1 VPKDK
6 ESDRDA
12 GEVTFLAEPGAE
24 GEPEAVVEVEAA
36 GEGEPDK
43 GKKAEEAELTP
54 RELKALHRE
63 LRQARGRIGELEASE
78 RHWSEVAR
86 AGQRQEHPP
95 AEAGATGAPAEEEID
110 VIEAL
115 TSDGAK
121 GLDRVLRKLGYA
133 RVEEI
138 DQKIERTRAQI
149 TQDARLLG
157 RFPDLGDE
165 KSEFFALT
173 AKRYEQLKGNKGIRE
188 SGMLMELAAELAEK
202 DFATGKKAQGGGR
215 RREREADDD
224 DEGGYS
230 HDRAAADEPE
240 NEEDR
245 IERVRAQAGS
255 RGRRPAREAEPNDDL
270 SPLQKKI
277 AAKLGVSEEAYRKR
291 AKAGVRMSGLP
302 RR

>member
-1 VPKDK
+1 VAKDK
-6 ESDRDA
+6 EQDRDA
-12 GEVTFLAEPGAE
+12 GEATFLAEPGAE

-43 GKKAEEAELTP
+43 EKKPEGDAATREA
-54 RELKALHRE
+54 KALRRE

-138 DQKIERTRAQI
+138 DQKIERTRGQI

-157 RFPDLGDE
+157 RFPELGDE
-165 KSEFFALT
+165 KSEFFAAT

-202 DFATGKKAQGGGR
+202 DLGTGKKAPSGDR
-215 RREREADDD
+215 RREPEGDQDDD
-224 DEGGYS
+224 RDYS
-230 HDRAAADEPE
+230 DDRAAADEHE
-240 NEEDR
+240 NEDDR

-255 RGRRPAREAEPNDDL
+255 RGRRPAREAEPSDDL
-270 SPLQKKI
+270 SPLQKRI
-277 AAKLGVSEEAYRKR
+277 AGRLGVSEEAYRKR
-291 AKAGVRMSGLP
+291 AKAGVRISGLP
-302 RR
+302 RQ

>member
-6 ESDRDA
+6 EQDRDA
-12 GEVTFLAEPGAE
+12 GEATFLAEPGAE

-36 GEGEPDK
+36 GEAEPDK
-43 GKKAEEAELTP
+43 DKKAAEVEPSP
-54 RELKALHRE
+54 REVKALRRE

-86 AGQRQEHPP
+86 TRQPVEEAPEKPP
-95 AEAGATGAPAEEEID
+95 AAEEEID

-115 TSDGAK
+115 TDEGAK
-121 GLDRVLRKLGYA
+121 GLDKVLKRLGYA
-133 RVEEI
+133 RVEDI
-138 DQKIERTRAQI
+138 DQKIERTRGQI

-165 KSEFFALT
+165 KSEFFAAT
-173 AKRYEQLKGNKGIRE
+173 AKRYEQLKKNEGIRG

-202 DFATGKKAQGGGR
+202 DLGGGKKPQSGGR
-215 RREREADDD
+215 RREPEGDEDDD
-224 DEGGYS
+224 GGYS
-230 HDRAAADEPE
+230 DDRAAADEPE

-277 AAKLGVSEEAYRKR
+277 AARLGVSEEAYRKR
-291 AKAGVRMSGLP
+291 AKAGVRISGLP

>member
-1 VPKDK
+1 MPKDK
-6 ESDRDA
+6 EQDRDA
-12 GEVTFLAEPGAE
+12 GEATFLAEPGAE

-36 GEGEPDK
+36 GEAEPDK
-43 GKKAEEAELTP
+43 DKKAAEVEPSP
-54 RELKALHRE
+54 REVKALRRE

-86 AGQRQEHPP
+86 TRQPVEEAPEKPP
-95 AEAGATGAPAEEEID
+95 AAEEEID

-115 TSDGAK
+115 TDEGAK
-121 GLDRVLRKLGYA
+121 GLDKVLKRLGYA
-133 RVEEI
+133 RVEDI
-138 DQKIERTRAQI
+138 DQKIERTRGQI

-165 KSEFFALT
+165 KSEFFAAT
-173 AKRYEQLKGNKGIRE
+173 AKRYEQLKKNEGIRG

-202 DFATGKKAQGGGR
+202 DLGGGKKPQSGGR
-215 RREREADDD
+215 RREPEGDEDDD
-224 DEGGYS
+224 GGYS
-230 HDRAAADEPE
+230 DDRAAADEPE

-277 AAKLGVSEEAYRKR
+277 AARLGVSEEAYRKR
-291 AKAGVRMSGLP
+291 AKAGVRISGLP